1 MELDYDV
8 IVVGGGFGGVY
19 QLYNLRKL
27 GFRVRLFEAGSKL
40 GGIWYCKYDGRRD
53 WALSQQSLTLLR
65 VSTGNCYPG
74 ARVDTEV
81 PVYQLPEAELF
92 EDFNWQ
98 QKCVLP

>member
-40 GGIWYCKYDGRRD
+40 GGIWY
-53 WALSQQSLTLLR
+53 W
-65 VSTGNCYPG
+65 NCYPG

-81 PVYQLPEAELF
+81 PVYQLPG
-92 EDFNWQ
+92 
-98 QKCVLP
+98 KCGGHNLIPSQHALAGHHVRFRHRLIISRAFDRGRPV